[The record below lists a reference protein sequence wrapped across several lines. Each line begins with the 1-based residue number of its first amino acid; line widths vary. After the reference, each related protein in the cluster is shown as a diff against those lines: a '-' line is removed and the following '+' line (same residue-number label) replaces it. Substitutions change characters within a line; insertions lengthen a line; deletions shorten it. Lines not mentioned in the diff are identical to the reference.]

1 MLFTQSLGN
10 ISDVNEKKNIS
21 RISYMHA
28 CYSTTNILI
37 CFFLKNHY
45 KKENECIPT
54 YVIAGKN
61 DFIFRSKKKVF

>member
-37 CFFLKNHY
+37 CFFSQKPLQ
-45 KKENECIPT
+45 ENECT

-61 DFIFRSKKKVF
+61 DFIFRSKKKLFRP